1 MNHQN
6 SYARPSEHAESAL
19 VMAILDGKFPPGST
33 LPGER
38 VLAGQ
43 LGVTRPTLREAIQRL
58 ARDGWLTV
66 AHGKPTLVNDFWRKG
81 GLNVLGRLIEHQAH
95 LPADFIP
102 NLLEVRLQLAP
113 TYTRAAIS
121 RVPAVI
127 LDLLASA
134 PDIEDPPVTFAR
146 FDWQLHQ
153 QLTIHSGNPIYTLIL
168 NGFSGFYE
176 DIAQIYFA
184 ENGARELSVAFYED
198 LRQAVTNADPA
209 AAEALTRRVM
219 MASLDVWR
227 GEEMTTEKIEE

>member
-1 MNHQN
+1 MNHRN

-121 RVPAVI
+121 RAPAAI
-127 LDLLASA
+127 ANLLALA
-134 PDIEDPPVTFAR
+134 PGVGDLPEMFAR

-176 DIAQIYFA
+176 DIARIYFA
-184 ENGARELSVAFYED
+184 EKGARELSIAFYENL
-198 LRQAVTNADPA
+198 LRAASDPDPA

-219 MASLDVWR
+219 LASLDVWR
-227 GEEMTTEKIEE
+227 GEAVTTEKIEE